1 MIGWQAIVASGC
13 YLCAS
18 LVQGLMVLGN
28 ATYQP
33 TAWQL
38 MLLYWATLVLSLS
51 VNTFI
56 SHQLPNIESLIL
68 ILHTFGF
75 FAILIPMV
83 YFAPHGD
90 AKEIFT
96 SFTNGGMWP
105 TDGISFLIGCL
116 GPCFNLLGMSEVI
129 TTILAVL
136 TPLQERIAL
145 YTYVSLASISQLGKF
160 ATVIMC

>member
-18 LVQGLMVLGN
+18 LVQGLIVLNN
-28 ATYQP
+28 AAYQP

-90 AKEIFT
+90 AKQVFT
-96 SFTNGGMWP
+96 SFTNGGGWP
-105 TDGISFLIGCL
+105 TDGISFLVGCV
-116 GPCFNLLGMSEVI
+116 GPCFSLLGEFGVHHHGCCKCSQKNRSGQCR
-129 TTILAVL
+129 TRKTPWSNPVL
-136 TPLQERIAL
+136 LLLLT
-145 YTYVSLASISQLGKF
+145 
-160 ATVIMC
+160 

>member
-18 LVQGLMVLGN
+18 LVQGLMVLN
-28 ATYQP
+28 NSAYQP

-90 AKEIFT
+90 AKEVFT
-96 SFTNGGMWP
+96 TFVNGGAWP

-116 GPCFNLLGMSEVI
+116 GPCFALLGELWVDNYGYYNC
-129 TTILAVL
+129 
-136 TPLQERIAL
+136 LQDYR
-145 YTYVSLASISQLGKF
+145 SR
-160 ATVIMC
+160 